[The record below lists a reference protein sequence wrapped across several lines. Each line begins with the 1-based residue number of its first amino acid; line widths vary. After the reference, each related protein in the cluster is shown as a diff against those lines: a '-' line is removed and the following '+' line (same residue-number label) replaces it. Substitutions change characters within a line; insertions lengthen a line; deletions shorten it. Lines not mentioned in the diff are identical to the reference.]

1 MGMGMHCSSFP
12 EKGMEVEM
20 GRMGDTVGWKL
31 QYLDRGF
38 VMVFHDSLYILFL
51 GLVISRVHWS
61 CFFQ

>member
-31 QYLDRGF
+31 YSIWIG
-38 VMVFHDSLYILFL
+38 
-51 GLVISRVHWS
+51 GL
-61 CFFQ
+61 